1 MSPLRRT
8 KTKIGELLLQKGL
21 ITSEQLQEALTLQ
34 HGQEKEKPLGQIL
47 IERGYISVDELFPVL
62 AVQYGY
68 PYISLKHCVIDTE
81 LLSLIHKTLIEKY
94 KLLPV
99 DKFQDILTVAMV
111 NPLDKPTIEEIQK
124 LTKSNVIVFLTTPL
138 EFKEMFSR
146 YYGQG

>member
-21 ITSEQLQEALTLQ
+21 ITSEHLQEALSLQ
-34 HGQEKEKPLGQIL
+34 RGPEKEKPLGQIL

-68 PYISLKHCVIDTE
+68 PYISLKHCVIDPE
-81 LLSLIHKTLIEKY
+81 VLSLIPRTLIEKY
-94 KLLPV
+94 QLLPV
-99 DKFQDILTVAMV
+99 DKIQDILTLAMV

-138 EFKEMFSR
+138 EFKEMFSQ
-146 YYGQG
+146 YYSQG